1 MDSNP
6 VFDSVFVSNAASTFT
21 LDGALVADVESCTTC
36 NSANNNPSDTV
47 AMIWTL
53 SSFSLTDGDFIYV
66 PYNIVLTFAAP
77 DLMFDATTYYDSWT
91 WATTCTNTQFGEETT
106 ADGVTTTPVM
116 STLAPTC
123 TTTTSTAYGNSLTI
137 AITDENDSMMPSTW
151 DNWEV
156 MFAISVTNPSNWI
169 GKNAYVDAH
178 IENGFNGMTI
188 AKTSSTL

>member
-1 MDSNP
+1 
-6 VFDSVFVSNAASTFT
+6 
-21 LDGALVADVESCTTC
+21 
-36 NSANNNPSDTV
+36 
-47 AMIWTL
+47 
-53 SSFSLTDGDFIYV
+53 
-66 PYNIVLTFAAP
+66 
-77 DLMFDATTYYDSWT
+77 
-91 WATTCTNTQFGEETT
+91 
-106 ADGVTTTPVM
+106 M